1 MGKFKLPNNLRNQ
14 QSTSGVSTYRE
25 MLRNTNNDLCINI
38 AKLMRDAS
46 IIELGDNYK
55 NTIQAWNATKGA
67 NPQIPTKELAN
78 MFAYQ
83 TWKQNATNKALAFI
97 TYASLML
104 VGGEVAKV
112 AVDFVK
118 K

>member
-14 QSTSGVSTYRE
+14 QSTSQVSNYRE

-46 IIELGDNYK
+46 IVELGTNYE
-55 NTIQAWNATKGA
+55 NTLQAWNSTKNVNSGIS
-67 NPQIPTKELAN
+67 NKELAE

-83 TWKQNATNKALAFI
+83 TWKANATNKALAFI

-112 AVDFVK
+112 AVNFVK